1 MITVP
6 FCLNF
11 AGRAIRHLLSWLH
24 KKTKH
29 VQNHENA
36 EDDWEKFETSQFVCS
51 PPKTKIN
58 IIYQFFITCYEIACL
73 LQLELIPAEEGLL
86 GWNIHLKKPVID
98 ILKFMNSQAL
108 LNSFQTIYVA
118 GPNRVFVVLKL
129 HKQHIWVV
137 PLVDPLWVFYEG

>member
-1 MITVP
+1 MITIP

-29 VQNHENA
+29 VQNHENV

-51 PPKTKIN
+51 PPKRIIN
-58 IIYQFFITCYEIACL
+58 ILYYVL
-73 LQLELIPAEEGLL
+73 
-86 GWNIHLKKPVID
+86 WNHMSSSTRINSSWRRPVID